1 MNMIFVKK
9 WSSDNAVKVLGLDVG
24 EKRIGVAVSDA
35 LGWTAQGVTVLNR
48 KDNYYEIEELRSLVE
63 SMEVTHVVVGL
74 PRNMDGSLGP
84 SAQRIQLFARAIE
97 QRLSVPVILWDER
110 WTTAEA
116 TRILIEAD
124 VSRKRRREVVDKLAA
139 VLILQS
145 YLDGRSKSG
154 ETE

>member
-1 MNMIFVKK
+1 M
-9 WSSDNAVKVLGLDVG
+9 KVLGLDVG

-84 SAQRIQLFARAIE
+84 SAQRIQLFAREIE

-145 YLDGRSKSG
+145 YLDGRSKNG

>member
-1 MNMIFVKK
+1 M
-9 WSSDNAVKVLGLDVG
+9 KVLGLDIG

-48 KDNYYEIEELRSLVE
+48 RGGCQDLEELRSLIE
-63 SMEVTHVVVGL
+63 SMEVTRVVVGL

-84 SAQRIQLFARAIE
+84 SAQRIQLFATE
-97 QRLSVPVILWDER
+97 LEERLSVPVTLWDER

-116 TRILIEAD
+116 TRLLIDAD
-124 VSRKRRREVVDKLAA
+124 VSRRKRRKVVDKLAA

-145 YLDGRSKSG
+145 YLDGHSG
-154 ETE
+154 DGEGR

>member
-1 MNMIFVKK
+1 M
-9 WSSDNAVKVLGLDVG
+9 KVLGLDVG

-35 LGWTAQGVTVLNR
+35 LGWTAHGVTVLNR
-48 KDNYYEIEELRSLVE
+48 TDTTGDLEKLRNLVE
-63 SMEVTHVVVGL
+63 SMEVTRVVLGL

-84 SAQRIQLFARAIE
+84 SAQRIQLFAREIE
-97 QRLSVPVILWDER
+97 ERLSVPVTLWDER

-116 TRILIEAD
+116 TRLLINAD

-145 YLDGRSKSG
+145 YLDGQSAHG
-154 ETE
+154 ERG